1 MRSKGTA
8 AGAVVAERVANG
20 PKGRLLLL
28 ADSEGTLVTMAR
40 TCERYIIFLQRGR
53 E

>member
-1 MRSKGTA
+1 MRSKGT
-8 AGAVVAERVANG
+8 AVVAERVAERVPR

>member
-8 AGAVVAERVANG
+8 AGAVAEPVRK

-28 ADSEGTLVTMAR
+28 ADTEGTLVTMAR

>member
-8 AGAVVAERVANG
+8 AVAVVAERVPR

-28 ADSEGTLVTMAR
+28 VDSEGTLVTMAR